1 MKFSLLC
8 ICLFLCLSGCTYT
21 FANEEVDYDNL
32 VNRCYLDQVNDVS
45 LALSEELNDLSD
57 QLQGLQDRK
66 ERAEDQLEKISILK
80 DTIEQD
86 YDEIKAQG
94 SLYLM
99 RLQTRYPF
107 SYDSLVNAYT
117 EYAYDKEFINQLGEL
132 CEQKKETEK
141 KFLKINDR
149 YKELDSDCINVQAQ
163 IDHLFFLQDRLFSRF
178 SSQIQEFKDSGE
190 YDVHKTIQGNEQLPA
205 YGAIHMEEYETNE
218 SCLVAGDYLI
228 DSYSLN
234 WSSVI
239 ENGTISAGTWT
250 YPDGGIHLGLD
261 IAANMFSEVKAPAN
275 GIILYAD
282 APVDSDNGYLQNWCG
297 WPAGGGN
304 TICMIC
310 AVDGKLYGVSLAH
323 LSNQIYVYPGQQVRQ
338 NDLLALSGNSGNS
351 SGPHT
356 HIEIFELKVS
366 LEEAVEYF
374 MQGADFS
381 FGNGFDMPNTC
392 SNIACRIRPENVL

>member
-1 MKFSLLC
+1 MKISLLC
-8 ICLFLCLSGCTYT
+8 LCLFLCLNGCTYA
-21 FANEEVDYDNL
+21 FANEETDYDTL
-32 VNRCYLDQVNDVS
+32 VDNCHLDQVNDIS
-45 LALSEELNDLSD
+45 LALSKELNDLSD
-57 QLQGLQDRK
+57 QLQILNDEK
-66 ERAEDQLEKISILK
+66 DQIKKQLDKTSVLK
-80 DTIEQD
+80 DTINQD
-86 YDEIKAQG
+86 YDKIHDQG
-94 SLYLM
+94 VLHLM

-107 SYDSLVNAYT
+107 SYDSLMNAYT
-117 EYAYDKEFINQLGEL
+117 EYAYDKEFMNEFDEL
-132 CEQKKETEK
+132 IEQKVKIEK
-141 KFLKINDR
+141 DFLEIDSQ
-149 YKELDSDCINVQAQ
+149 YKELQDDCMSMQNQ
-163 IDHLFFLQDRLFSRF
+163 IDHLFSLQDRLFERF
-178 SSQIQEFKDSGE
+178 SSQIQEFKNIGE
-190 YDVHKTIQGNEQLPA
+190 YDAHKLIQGNKQLPA
-205 YGAIHMEEYETNE
+205 YGAMHMEEYEVNE
-218 SCLVAGDYLI
+218 SCLVAGDYSI

-250 YPDGGIHLGLD
+250 YPDGGVHLGLD
-261 IAANMFSEVKAPAN
+261 IAVNMFSKVKAPAN
-275 GIILYAD
+275 GIVLYAD

-310 AVDGKLYGVSLAH
+310 AVDGKLYGVSFAH

-392 SNIACRIRPENVL
+392 SSIACRIRPENVL